1 MCSLTGY
8 SRRASSSPRLIREE
22 GLRSLCV
29 DFRNFFHCNA
39 AREIM
44 VWNESARKREKIFL
58 MIASKYRLEN
68 EKNARYNKN
77 SSDRRHKSFFCIF
90 VLSLIFPTVAMKI
103 IGIRSR
109 YYLFFFFWHFNV
121 IFRVLLSFQ
130 IYSLSLSC
138 NAQINREIELLCFIN
153 ARFFPGS
160 LTVHNNYRKTTSLY
174 FLVDMYLKYIITY
187 WKHFFF
193 FWYRTIG
200 VRFETSVLL
209 LLFNYT
215 LFTYEIVSSV
225 CKFKLVPLTTVYIW
239 KKKNNNVNSNV
250 CIQIL

>member
-130 IYSLSLSC
+130 IYSLSLSLVQRT
-138 NAQINREIELLCFIN
+138 NQSWNRIIMFN
-153 ARFFPGS
+153 KRAFFPRFS
-160 LTVHNNYRKTTSLY
+160 N
-174 FLVDMYLKYIITY
+174 
-187 WKHFFF
+187 
-193 FWYRTIG
+193 RT
-200 VRFETSVLL
+200 
-209 LLFNYT
+209 
-215 LFTYEIVSSV
+215 
-225 CKFKLVPLTTVYIW
+225 
-239 KKKNNNVNSNV
+239 
-250 CIQIL
+250 